1 VSRKYHLQLF
11 QIAKLINRTFNK
23 ERGERERKEKKL
35 EAHQNSDD
43 NTIST
48 VEKISTRQIQR
59 YQERLLKTNEP
70 QHLWT
75 AHVAYSV
82 HFFRP
87 SLVLLN
93 LSYRDLSNNTDDVII
108 RVSMCLRGLFIYFFT
123 FFSIFSLHKLNGGER
138 REERERKQRKKITME
153 THWYC

>member
-43 NTIST
+43 NTINT

-59 YQERLLKTNEP
+59 YQERLLKKSEP

-75 AHVAYSV
+75 AHMAYSV
-82 HFFRP
+82 HFLRP
-87 SLVLLN
+87 SLVFLD
-93 LSYRDLSNNTDDVII
+93 LSYRDFFNNTNDVII
-108 RVSMCLRGLFIYFFT
+108 RVSMCLRGLSIYFFT

-138 REERERKQRKKITME
+138 RERKQRKKIIVE
-153 THWYC
+153 AHWYC